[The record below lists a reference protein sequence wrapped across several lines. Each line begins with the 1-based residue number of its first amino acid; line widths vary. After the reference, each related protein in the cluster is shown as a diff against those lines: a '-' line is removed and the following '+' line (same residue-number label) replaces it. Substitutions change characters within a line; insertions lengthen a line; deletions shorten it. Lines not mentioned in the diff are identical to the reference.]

1 MVTARPLAASRVTLP
16 SASPNLNKD
25 ARITKAGDKAG
36 DGDSMRVAARRRRST
51 ARHRGCRLQGGV
63 HAPLPPRPLP
73 QSPPAARPPL
83 RRLPGRSARSGG
95 GRFRGLFSIIVV
107 VIISRGWFGLFL
119 GGASFFPCRRRGSE
133 EKRGKNLTAA
143 PLPSPEFF
151 VVPSSIFC

>member
-1 MVTARPLAASRVTLP
+1 MTTCPPLAASRVTRR

-51 ARHRGCRLQGGV
+51 ARHRGRRLQGGV

-73 QSPPAARPPL
+73 QSPP
-83 RRLPGRSARSGG
+83 LPGRSAHAPEGDSGG
-95 GRFRGLFSIIVV
+95 SLVLLLLLLFL
-107 VIISRGWFGLFL
+107 GLFL
-119 GGASFFPCRRRGSE
+119 GAGGDSSFFASRRRGSG

-143 PLPSPEFF
+143 PLPSREFF
-151 VVPSSIFC
+151 VVASSIFC

>member
-1 MVTARPLAASRVTLP
+1 MVTALPLAASRVTRP
-16 SASPNLNKD
+16 ATSPNLNKD

-36 DGDSMRVAARRRRST
+36 DGDSMRVATRRRRST

-83 RRLPGRSARSGG
+83 RRLPGRSAGTG
-95 GRFRGLFSIIVV
+95 GRFGGVFSIIVI
-107 VIISRGWFGLFL
+107 IISRGWFGLFW
-119 GGASFFPCRRRGSE
+119 GGTSFFPSRRRGSG

-151 VVPSSIFC
+151 FIPSSIFC